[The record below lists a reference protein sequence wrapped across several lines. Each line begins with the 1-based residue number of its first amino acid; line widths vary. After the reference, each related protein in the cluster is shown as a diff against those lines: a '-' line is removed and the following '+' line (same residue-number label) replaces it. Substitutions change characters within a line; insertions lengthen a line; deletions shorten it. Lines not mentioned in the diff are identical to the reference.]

1 MRPAVVGELV
11 HGVIGQGY
19 IGVAVLLACAV
30 AWRRRKNGRALEI
43 SRIDGYENV
52 FSFL

>member
-19 IGVAVLLACAV
+19 IGVAVFFGFRHRV
-30 AWRRRKNGRALEI
+30 ASQKKTGMR
-43 SRIDGYENV
+43 
-52 FSFL
+52 